1 MTLTT
6 MDYFLVLAR
15 ERSFTKAAEQLH
27 ITQQSLSSH
36 IAALEQELGCQ
47 LLLRRVPLELTYAG
61 TVFLRYA
68 SGFQQNISAMRQEF
82 CDITGNQ
89 KGILR
94 IGIAFTRGRTIM
106 PELIHIFQKKYPN
119 ISIELAEASNDALHK
134 NLLSG
139 EIDLAIANFPDT
151 LQGIE
156 LHDFYKEEVVL
167 LISKKLA
174 ADRYGTSAAVMIE
187 QLQSGDLT
195 PLSSCPFVMG
205 NPADIAARIGLAA
218 FRQANIQPPVKA
230 KSDNV
235 ETLLAL
241 CLRNIGACFCPKN
254 LALAALVPQQLEQL
268 HIISLGEQA
277 HYQIRFGCLKKS
289 YQWNIISE
297 FMQIAKSGL
306 DFNE

>member
-6 MDYFLVLAR
+6 MDYFIVLAR

-36 IAALEQELGCQ
+36 IAALEQELGCK

-68 SGFQQNISAMRQEF
+68 SGFQQNICAMRQEF

-94 IGIAFTRGRTIM
+94 IGVAFTRGRTIM
-106 PELIHIFQKKYPN
+106 PELIDIFQQKYPN
-119 ISIELAEASNDALHK
+119 ISIELAEDSNEALHK

-156 LHDFYKEEVVL
+156 LHAFYTEEVVM
-167 LISKKLA
+167 LISKKLIS
-174 ADRYGTSAAVMIE
+174 DLYGTSAANTIDR
-187 QLQSGDLT
+187 LQFGDLS
-195 PLSSCPFVMG
+195 PLSNCPFVMG
-205 NPADIAARIGLAA
+205 NPADIAARIGLSA

-241 CLRNIGACFCPKN
+241 CLRNVGACFCPKN
-254 LALAALVPQQLEQL
+254 LALATLVPQQLEQL

-277 HYQIRFGCLKKS
+277 NYQIRFGYLKKS

-297 FMQIAKSGL
+297 FMQSAKSEHKF
-306 DFNE
+306 D